1 MIGAPGATDVALAY
15 VVAIVLATLC
25 AAEAAVV
32 VKHYPTTGPIAF
44 NTVAM
49 AVGTVFLLAAS
60 ALRGEE
66 WTLPQ
71 RGATWAALAFLVPLG
86 SVGLFIA
93 YVYVVQK
100 WTASASAYQFVL
112 YPIVTAVTG
121 TLVAD
126 ESLSASIAI
135 GGALAIAGTYVG
147 ALMGS
152 RETDLAPIEP
162 VG

>member
-1 MIGAPGATDVALAY
+1 
-15 VVAIVLATLC
+15 
-25 AAEAAVV
+25 
-32 VKHYPTTGPIAF
+32 
-44 NTVAM
+44 
-49 AVGTVFLLAAS
+49 VFLLAAS